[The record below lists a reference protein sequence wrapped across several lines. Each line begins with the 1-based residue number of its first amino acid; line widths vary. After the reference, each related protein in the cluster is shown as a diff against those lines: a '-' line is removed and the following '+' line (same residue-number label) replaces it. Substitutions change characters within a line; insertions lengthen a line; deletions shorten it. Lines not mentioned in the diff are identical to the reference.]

1 MMKVESLKKNNQRN
15 YTVTLLDDVGQLH
28 SYVVSEDLVVNH
40 RLIKGKELDETTFRH
55 FEGDYEIDALL
66 IKTISLISRSPK
78 TIHETKAYLQRLNTS
93 EKKIKMIISKLISE
107 RFLDDETYALLYL
120 ERSFHLNGHGPNKI
134 DYDLMNKGISDKI
147 RQSLLS
153 TLSNAMI
160 QTNLNHLFDK
170 KLPTLKSKSK
180 SKSILLMKQYLYQ
193 KGYDLNLCD
202 DFVTKRSHLFGDD
215 ETELKALDKDYVK
228 INKRLAKANLTPY
241 ELHQKIL
248 SNLMGK
254 GYRYDTIKQYIEG
267 RKS

>member
-1 MMKVESLKKNNQRN
+1 MKVESLKKNNQWN

-55 FEGDYEIDALL
+55 FEADFEIDALL
-66 IKTISLISRSPK
+66 IRTKSLISRTPK
-78 TIHETKAYLQRLNTS
+78 TIQETIEYLERLNTS
-93 EKKIKMIISKLISE
+93 EKQIKIIINNLISE
-107 RFLDDETYALLYL
+107 RFLDDETYAKLYL
-120 ERSFHLNGHGPNKI
+120 ERAFHLNGHGPIKI
-134 DYDLMNKGISDKI
+134 NYDLMNKGISDKI
-147 RQSLLS
+147 RQSLLG
-153 TLSNAMI
+153 TLSDKMI
-160 QTNLNHLFDK
+160 QTNLNQLFDK
-170 KLPTLKSKSK
+170 KLPTFKSKSK
-180 SKSILLMKQYLYQ
+180 AKSLLLMKQYLYQ

-202 DFVTKRSHLFGDD
+202 EFVSKRSHLFGDD
-215 ETELKALDKDYVK
+215 ESEMKAIQKDYDK
-228 INKRLAKANLTPY
+228 IIRRLEKNNLTPY